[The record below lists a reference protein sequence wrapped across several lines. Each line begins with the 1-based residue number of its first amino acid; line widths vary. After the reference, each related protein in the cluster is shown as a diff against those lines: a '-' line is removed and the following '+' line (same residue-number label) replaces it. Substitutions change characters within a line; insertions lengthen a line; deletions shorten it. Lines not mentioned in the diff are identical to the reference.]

1 LAFAVHLVSRY
12 VTTVLNPQLLQQLGV
27 ILVAI
32 VVAFVLVLIF
42 RRIRV
47 YSLQRGTREFSA
59 S

>member
-1 LAFAVHLVSRY
+1 VVHLVSRY
-12 VTTVLNPQLLQQLGV
+12 VTTVLNPQLLQQLGI

-32 VVAFVLVLIF
+32 VVAFVLVF
-42 RRIRV
+42 VFGRIRV